1 MEEMVMKVNEFVEKF
16 KKNKMLDIKKELE
29 VKEYIGIAAKEEL
42 ARVVLDNCTTEINNE
57 IHINSLERY
66 LLFIISVI
74 NIHTNLDF
82 SDEDNSALDD
92 YDALCEN
99 GLIDKII
106 GTFKEDYDACE
117 IVLNMMTTD
126 RLQSSM
132 TIEKKIYSFF
142 DNVSEIVQH
151 ATDSLLDI
159 IKINANGEVGID
171 TDSLLDIYNAIAK
184 K

>member
-1 MEEMVMKVNEFVEKF
+1 MKVNKFVEKF

-29 VKEYIGIAAKEEL
+29 VKEYIGIAEKEKL

-74 NIHTNLDF
+74 NTHTNLDF

>member
-1 MEEMVMKVNEFVEKF
+1 MKVNEFVEKF

>member
-1 MEEMVMKVNEFVEKF
+1 MKVSEFVEKF

-29 VKEYIGIAAKEEL
+29 VKEYIGITAKEEL

-82 SDEDNSALDD
+82 SDKDNEDYSALDD

-142 DNVSEIVQH
+142 DNVSEIFQH
-151 ATDSLLDI
+151 ATNSLLDV
-159 IKINANGEVGID
+159 IKINENGEVGID

-184 K
+184 KEE

>member
-1 MEEMVMKVNEFVEKF
+1 MKVNEFVEKF

-29 VKEYIGIAAKEEL
+29 VKEYIGIVAKEEL
-42 ARVVLDNCTTEINNE
+42 ARVVLDNCTTETNNE

-74 NIHTNLDF
+74 SMHTNLDF
-82 SDEDNSALDD
+82 SDEDNEDYSALDD
-92 YDALCEN
+92 YDSLCEN

-126 RLQSSM
+126 RLQSGM
-132 TIEKKIYSFF
+132 TIEKKIYSFL
-142 DNVSEIVQH
+142 DNVSEMFQH

-159 IKINANGEVGID
+159 VKINTNGETGID
-171 TDSLLDIYNAIAK
+171 TDKLLDIYNEIVK
-184 K
+184 KEE